1 MEILVIFILILIN
14 GIFSMSE
21 IAIVSSRKARLEIAA
36 KRGDKRAQAAL
47 ETANAPNR
55 FLSTVQI
62 GITLIGILTGVFSGE
77 NITNDIR
84 SFFESKPAFAPYA
97 QTLAVLIV
105 VVSITFFSLVF
116 GELVP
121 KRIGLTNPEGIAKTV
136 AVPMKWLSAVTS
148 PFVWLLTVT
157 SDFLLKI
164 FKIKPS
170 TDSKITEEE
179 IKAIIQEGKDGGE
192 IEEIEQDIVERVFTL
207 GDRNVSSLMTHRN
220 DLVYLHLGMSPEI
233 IKSTIVTELHS
244 SYPVLD
250 AEEDQLLGIVRL
262 KDLFQQINNNGL
274 DLQSIIKEPQYLPE
288 NLGAYD
294 SLKVFKASGIHCGLI
309 MDEFGQLQGLVTMN
323 DLLEALV
330 GDAADFYKDE
340 FSFVEREDGSWL
352 VDGQYPLA
360 DFLTRFDLED
370 MITEIPYN
378 TISGIVIHEL
388 RTVPSPGQKVNWLNF
403 ELEVVD
409 MDKARIDKLI
419 IKRLNA

>member
-157 SDFLLKI
+157 SDF
-164 FKIKPS
+164 
-170 TDSKITEEE
+170 
-179 IKAIIQEGKDGGE
+179 
-192 IEEIEQDIVERVFTL
+192 
-207 GDRNVSSLMTHRN
+207 
-220 DLVYLHLGMSPEI
+220 Y
-233 IKSTIVTELHS
+233 
-244 SYPVLD
+244 
-250 AEEDQLLGIVRL
+250 
-262 KDLFQQINNNGL
+262 
-274 DLQSIIKEPQYLPE
+274 
-288 NLGAYD
+288 
-294 SLKVFKASGIHCGLI
+294 
-309 MDEFGQLQGLVTMN
+309 
-323 DLLEALV
+323 
-330 GDAADFYKDE
+330 
-340 FSFVEREDGSWL
+340 
-352 VDGQYPLA
+352 
-360 DFLTRFDLED
+360 
-370 MITEIPYN
+370 
-378 TISGIVIHEL
+378 
-388 RTVPSPGQKVNWLNF
+388 
-403 ELEVVD
+403 
-409 MDKARIDKLI
+409 
-419 IKRLNA
+419 